1 MPAPPDRGATLDGSV
16 KANTDLLAGHQPI
29 AIVGAACRLPGAPD
43 MQAFAELLAAG
54 VDAVTEIPDDRWS
67 KAAYLHPDRGQRGK
81 AYTFAAGVL
90 GDVSGFDAGFFG
102 ISPREA
108 AQMDPQQRLL
118 LELAHEALED
128 AGLDAGKLA
137 GSAVGVYVGGSAWDY
152 TTLHMGDP
160 SVMDAYSMT
169 GATLC
174 SLSNRVSYAFDLRGP
189 SFTVDTACSSS
200 LVALHQAC
208 EALRAGQ
215 APMALVGGV
224 NLLLAP
230 QNFVGFCAA
239 SMLSPRGRCHA
250 FDARADGY
258 VRAEGGAVLVLKP
271 LRAALA
277 DGDAIHAVVRG
288 TGVNSDGRT
297 NGFSLPNPA
306 AQSALLHQVYGRFG
320 IDPEDLDY
328 VEAHGTGTPAGDPIE
343 AAALG
348 EALGARR
355 SRPLTIGSVKTNIG
369 HLEAAS
375 GMAGLLK
382 AVLAFRAGRVAPSLH
397 CATPNPAIPFGD
409 LNLQLNPAGLDLQPQ
424 GRPAMIGVNS
434 FGFGGTNAH
443 AVLEAPPALEAED
456 AVSFHA
462 AAGLPPLLLSARS
475 EGALRALATHWRDV
489 LADGEADATL
499 IRGAA
504 LARDQYKLR
513 LAATGATAAELGAGL
528 RSYLAGQATHA
539 VAADMAVSGRV
550 AFVFSGNGSQWAGMA
565 ADAMGRSPAFRAAL
579 DTADAALRGPL
590 GWSAAARLA
599 AADAAAMRD
608 TSVAQPLLFAVQVA
622 LVMALRAAGVQPD
635 ACMGHSVGEVAA
647 AWAAGA
653 LTLDQASRVIAVR
666 SRLQAQT
673 AGAGRMAVIG
683 LGADAAAEAL
693 AGTGVEVAAQNSRGA
708 TTVAGPEAA
717 LLALGEQAKTAGWA
731 FTLLDLDYAFH
742 SAAMDP
748 IEGALARELAGLA
761 PYPAALPFM
770 STVAGGPADGTSLDA
785 EYWWRNV
792 RAPVRFAEAAGH
804 LVASGVRIFVE
815 IGPQPVL
822 QAYLHDAL
830 TAADATGRV
839 LPTLSRRPAP
849 ADPVLIAA
857 ARAHAAGC
865 DIRRGQAFAGPRRSD
880 GLPAYPWQREAHWL
894 GRTVEALE
902 DTGTPPEHPLLGF
915 RRGAEPREWVA
926 HLGTA
931 LQPWL
936 ADHVV
941 GGATVAP
948 AAAMIEMALAAARA
962 RHPGAPGLEV
972 SDLEINRPLVFEH
985 GVLRE
990 TRLRVADG
998 GGFEIASRTR
1008 LSDEPWTVH
1017 ANGRVGAAASDA
1029 PARDMATAGAGPG
1042 ARVLDAPALYA
1053 MADGLGLAYGPAFQ
1067 VVQRVEIRG
1076 DAGLVRFA
1084 PSAQDGAQDLAFLLP
1099 PALLDGSLQGLLA
1112 LAAGKLGAGDGV
1124 LPWRF
1129 GRVRLLG
1136 PGGAVPASARL
1147 LVTRVGPRSVR
1158 ADIALLDAAGAV
1170 VAELLDCWFVR
1181 VALGRSAPPEERL
1194 FHTALVPTATGPGP
1208 ELPPD
1213 ILGGDTGHGDAGHG
1227 DAGHGDTGC
1236 GDAGAPGEAAILSD
1250 AFAALAA
1257 AAALRRLLPDPAA
1270 TFTAGQLVQGGIVA
1284 PAQRERLDEALGW
1297 LAADGLAE
1305 VQDGAWTL
1313 MDDELSADDVLRTL
1327 VFDQPRAV
1335 ADAALLAAAAE
1346 RLAAELQ
1353 GAPAPAMP
1361 GALWDGMLMGSPAG
1375 AAAAD
1380 ALLDAVG
1387 RIAAAW
1393 PAGQPLRILEVG
1405 ARRGAFSRMLIRR
1418 LAALPVQVR
1427 LDAATGADDLAAL
1440 GDALAG
1446 TPGVAARTWDA
1457 VAGHAPYD
1465 VIVGLHPLALG
1476 ALDADGLHGLVA
1488 LAPDGLVLLA
1498 EPAPGRVWGLVRPGG
1513 PALRDGRGWVRALA
1527 AAGLGGAVARTVGA
1541 SWPATLLLA
1550 RVPAAP
1556 AYAAPAMEG
1565 TAAALLAAAS
1575 PLAEAVAEGLA
1586 AAGLRVAR
1594 HGLDDAPFLA
1604 WTRKPGAVPAH
1615 VALLAEGAPADMLDL
1630 VAQVAQAMPS
1640 GVLTVLV
1647 SGDAALAGA
1656 LTGLRRVMANE
1667 MPDLRCRLVQ
1677 LAADLT
1683 DAAAPAVAEV
1693 LRPDGEDEA
1702 TWSAAGRTVP
1712 RLRRGVPVQGG
1723 QASDMQGMGVPV
1735 SGAPVSGV
1743 PVSGVLRSGMPGSGA
1758 PSTGV
1763 QGLGMQGAN
1772 APALRLAVGRP
1783 GLLDS
1788 LRWVPADAALPGP
1801 GQVSIQVRAAG
1812 LNFRDVMWAM
1822 GLLPDEALLDGFAG
1836 PTIGLEC
1843 AGDVVAV
1850 GEGVPGLA
1858 AGDRVMAFA
1867 PASLGTHTVTAAH
1880 AVMPMP
1886 DGMDYAA
1893 GATVPVAFLTV
1904 AYALGHLARLGAGER
1919 VLIHGGAGGV
1929 GLAAIQ
1935 YARARGAV
1943 VYATAGSDAKRALL
1957 RGLGVDAVLDSR
1969 SLAFADEVMRLTGGE
1984 GVDVVLNSL
1993 SGEAMERSLGL
2004 LRPFGRFLELG
2015 KRDFYENSAVGL
2027 RPFRHNVSYFG
2038 IDADQLPLRR
2048 PALAAALFAEIGAG
2062 LRDGS
2067 LRPLPHRVYDYA
2079 DAIEAFRLM
2088 QSAGHIGKVVLAPGA
2103 VLPAAAQAPAPF
2115 RARADRTYLVTGG
2128 MGGFGLETARWL
2140 AAQGAEHLALVSR
2153 RGPADPG
2160 AAAVLASLP
2169 GATAFACDVADE
2181 AALAAVLDQIRAGM
2195 PPRGGV
2201 VHAAVAMDDAL
2212 LPDLTRERFGRAL
2225 RPKLGGADLLDRLTR
2240 QDPVELF
2247 VLYSSVTTPMGNPG
2261 QANYVAANAA
2271 MEAVAY
2277 RRAAA
2282 GLPAL
2287 AVQWGPVGDTGY
2299 LARQAGVGALL
2310 AKRLGSAH
2318 LTAAEALAA
2327 LPMLLQAGLPVM
2339 GFADIRWGSLG
2350 GSLPWLR
2357 SPMFEEVQGGAGSP
2371 AAEVDLR
2378 ELLATCAP
2386 EEARE
2391 KVVAL
2396 LTEEVARITKLAA
2409 SRIEPGRP
2417 LVELGMD
2424 SLMAVELRLA
2434 VEQRF
2439 GLSLPVLALSEGAT
2453 LQALAGRVI
2462 KMLGGGAEPP
2472 ADDVTAMAERLAR
2485 FEGAPVLEDA
2495 AD

>member
-1 MPAPPDRGATLDGSV
+1 MDGSV
-16 KANTDLLAGHQPI
+16 KANTDFLAGHQPI
-29 AIVGAACRLPGAPD
+29 AIVGAACRLPGAAD
-43 MQAFAELLAAG
+43 LHAFADLLAAG
-54 VDAVTEIPDDRWS
+54 RDVVTEIPDNRWT
-67 KAAYLHPDRGQRGK
+67 KAAYFHPGRDQRGK

-152 TTLHMGDP
+152 TTLHAGDA

-208 EALRAGQ
+208 EAIRGGQ
-215 APMALVGGV
+215 VPMALVGGV

-258 VRAEGGAVLVLKP
+258 VRAEGGAMLVLKP

-306 AQSALLHQVYGRFG
+306 AQAALLRAVYGRFG
-320 IDPEDLDY
+320 IDPDELDY

-348 EALGARR
+348 EVLGRRR
-355 SRPLTIGSVKTNIG
+355 SQPLTIGSVKTNIG

-382 AVLAFRAGRVAPSLH
+382 AVLAFRAGRVAQSLH
-397 CATPNPAIPFGD
+397 CETPNPAIRFDD
-409 LNLQLNPAGLDLQPQ
+409 LNLQLNPAGLDLVPQ

-443 AVLEAPPALEAED
+443 AVLEAPPATTEAGD
-456 AVSFHA
+456 APFTAVP
-462 AAGLPPLLLSARS
+462 GLPQLLLSARS
-475 EGALRALATHWRDV
+475 EGALRALAAAWCDV
-489 LADGEADATL
+489 LADGEGDAAL

-504 LARDQYKLR
+504 LGRDQYKLR
-513 LAATGATAAELGAGL
+513 LAATGATAADLGAGL

-539 VAADMAVSGRV
+539 VAEDTAVIGQV

-565 ADAMGRSPAFRAAL
+565 SDAAERSPAFRAAL
-579 DTADAALRGPL
+579 ETADAALLGPL
-590 GWSAAARLA
+590 GWSVAERLQT
-599 AADAAAMRD
+599 ADAAAMRD
-608 TSVAQPLLFAVQVA
+608 TSVAQPLLFAIQVA
-622 LVMALRAAGVQPD
+622 MVMALRTAGVHPD
-635 ACMGHSVGEVAA
+635 ACVGHSVGEVAA

-666 SRLQAQT
+666 SRLQART
-673 AGAGRMAVIG
+673 AGVGRMAVLG
-683 LGADAAAEAL
+683 LGAGAAAEAV
-693 AGTGVEVAAQNSRGA
+693 AGTGIEVAAHNSSGA
-708 TTVAGPEAA
+708 TTIAGSESA
-717 LLALGEQAKTAGWA
+717 LLVLGARAKEAGWA

-742 SAAMDP
+742 SGAMEP
-748 IEGALARELAGLA
+748 IRDALAKELAGLV
-761 PYPAALPFM
+761 PGPATLPFV
-770 STVAGGPADGTSLDA
+770 STVAGGPADGTTLDA
-785 EYWWRNV
+785 EYWWQNV
-792 RAPVRFAEAAGH
+792 RAPVRFAEAAAH
-804 LVASGVRIFVE
+804 LVASGVRVFIE

-830 TAADATGRV
+830 TAADVTGRV
-839 LPTLSRRPAP
+839 LPTLSRRPSS
-849 ADPVLIAA
+849 ADPVVLTAG
-857 ARAHAAGC
+857 RAHAAGC
-865 DIRRGQAFAGPRRSD
+865 DIRRAPAFSGPRRTD
-880 GLPAYPWQREAHWL
+880 GLPAYPWQREPHWL
-894 GRTVEALE
+894 FHTTEAE
-902 DTGTPPEHPLLGF
+902 AVVASPEEHPLLGI
-915 RRGAEPREWVA
+915 RRGAEPREWSA

-931 LQPWL
+931 SHPWL

-948 AAAMIEMALAAARA
+948 AAALLEMALAAARA
-962 RHPGAPGLEV
+962 RHPGAAALEV

-990 TRLRVADG
+990 VRLRVGSTG
-998 GGFEIASRTR
+998 GGFEIMSRPR

-1017 ANGRVGAAASDA
+1017 AAGRIGAGESAASARDA
-1029 PARDMATAGAGPG
+1029 PPAESMPCT
-1042 ARVLDAPALYA
+1042 LDGPALYA
-1053 MADGLGLAYGPAFQ
+1053 LAGGLGLAYGPAFQ
-1067 VVQRVEIRG
+1067 VVGRVEIGR
-1076 DAGLVRFA
+1076 DAAVVRFA
-1084 PSAQDGAQDLAFLLP
+1084 PGVQDGGFLLP
-1099 PALLDGSLQGLLA
+1099 PPLTDGALQGLLA
-1112 LAAGKLGAGDGV
+1112 LAAGKLGDGDGV

-1129 GRVRLLG
+1129 GRVRLLALD
-1136 PGGAVPASARL
+1136 GAMPASARL
-1147 LVTRVGPRSVR
+1147 HVTRVGPRSVR
-1158 ADIALLDAAGAV
+1158 ADIALLNAAGTV

-1181 VALGRSAPPEERL
+1181 VALGRAAAPEERL
-1194 FHTALVPTATGPGP
+1194 FHTALVPSASGPMAAVP
-1208 ELPPD
+1208 TD
-1213 ILGGDTGHGDAGHG
+1213 VLGDD
-1227 DAGHGDTGC
+1227 DD
-1236 GDAGAPGEAAILSD
+1236 DPGEAGILAD
-1250 AFAALAA
+1250 AYAALAA
-1257 AAALRRLLPDPAA
+1257 GAALRQVLPDSAA
-1270 TFTAGQLVQGGIVA
+1270 SFTAGQLVRDGVVV
-1284 PAQRERLDEALGW
+1284 PTMRERLDEILGW
-1297 LAADGLAE
+1297 LAADGLAD
-1305 VQDGAWTL
+1305 VQDGTWTL
-1313 MDDELSADDVLRTL
+1313 LDDDLSADDVLRTL

-1346 RLAAELQ
+1346 RLAAELR
-1353 GAPAPAMP
+1353 GAPPATAPA
-1361 GALWDGMLMGSPAG
+1361 ALLDGMLLGSPAG
-1375 AAAAD
+1375 TAAVD
-1380 ALLDAVG
+1380 ALLDAIMRV
-1387 RIAAAW
+1387 AKAW
-1393 PAGQPLRILEVG
+1393 PAGQPLRVLEVG
-1405 ARRGAFSRMLIRR
+1405 ARRGAFTRMMLRR
-1418 LAALPVQVR
+1418 LGGLPVQVR
-1427 LDAATGADDLAAL
+1427 LDASTGPDDVAAL

-1446 TPGVAARTWDA
+1446 VPGASARTWDA
-1457 VAGHAPYD
+1457 VTGHAPYD
-1465 VIVGLHPLALG
+1465 LVVGLHPLALG
-1476 ALDADGLHGLVA
+1476 ALDADSLHQLAA
-1488 LAPDGLVLLA
+1488 LAPGGLVLLA
-1498 EPAPGRVWGLVRPGG
+1498 EPAPGRVWGLVRPDG
-1513 PALRDGRGWVRALA
+1513 PRLRDGRGWVRALA
-1527 AAGLGGAVARTVGA
+1527 AAGLTGAASRPVSA
-1541 SWPATLLLA
+1541 SWPATLMLA
-1550 RVPAAP
+1550 RVPASP
-1556 AYAAPAMEG
+1556 ALVVPTLDG
-1565 TAAALLAAAS
+1565 ITAALLAPAS
-1575 PLAEAVAEGLA
+1575 PLADAVAARLEASGLN
-1586 AAGLRVAR
+1586 VAR
-1594 HGLDDAPFLA
+1594 HILGAVPLLA
-1604 WTRKPGAVPAH
+1604 WARKPGTVPPH
-1615 VALLAEGAPADMLDL
+1615 VVLLADGDPAAMLDL
-1630 VAQVAQAMPS
+1630 MAQTAQAMPT
-1640 GVLTVLV
+1640 GTLTVLV
-1647 SGDAALAGA
+1647 AGDAALAGA
-1656 LTGLRRVMANE
+1656 LAGARRVMANE
-1667 MPDLRCRLVQ
+1667 MPDLRCRIIH
-1677 LAADLT
+1677 LAPNLPDPAEV
-1683 DAAAPAVAEV
+1683 AVAEV
-1693 LRPDGEDEA
+1693 LRGDTEDEA
-1702 TWSAAGRTVP
+1702 AWSAAGRQVP
-1712 RLRRGVPVQGG
+1712 RLRRGVPPTAAD
-1723 QASDMQGMGVPV
+1723 ASV
-1735 SGAPVSGV
+1735 
-1743 PVSGVLRSGMPGSGA
+1743 
-1758 PSTGV
+1758 
-1763 QGLGMQGAN
+1763 
-1772 APALRLAVGRP
+1772 LRLAVGRP

-1788 LRWVPADAALPGP
+1788 LQWTPSEPAQPGP
-1801 GQVSIQVRAAG
+1801 GQVAIKVRAAG

-1836 PTIGLEC
+1836 ATIGLEC

-1850 GEGVPGLA
+1850 GQGVTSVQP
-1858 AGDRVMAFA
+1858 GDRVMAFA
-1867 PASLGTHTVTAAH
+1867 PASLSTQTVTSAH

-1886 DGMDYAA
+1886 EGMDYAA

-1904 AYALGHLARLGAGER
+1904 AYALGHLARLGQGER

-1943 VYATAGSDAKRALL
+1943 VYATAGSEAKRALL

-1969 SLAFADEVMRLTGGE
+1969 SLLFADEIMRLTGGE

-2048 PALAAALFAEIGAG
+2048 PALAAELFAEIEAG

-2067 LRPLPHRVYDYA
+2067 LRPLPHRLYDYA
-2079 DAIEAFRLM
+2079 DAVEAFRLM
-2088 QSAGHIGKVVLAPGA
+2088 QSAGHIGKVVLAPGPA
-2103 VLPAAAQAPAPF
+2103 LPTAARVAASF

-2140 AAQGAEHLALVSR
+2140 AAQGAQHLALVSR
-2153 RGPADPG
+2153 RGPTDPD

-2169 GATAFACDVADE
+2169 GATAFACDVSDE
-2181 AALAAVLDQIRAGM
+2181 AALAGVLDAIRAGM
-2195 PPRGGV
+2195 PPLGGV

-2212 LPDLTRERFGRAL
+2212 LPDLTRERFARAL

-2240 QDPVELF
+2240 DDPVEMFL
-2247 VLYSSVTTPMGNPG
+2247 LYSSVTTPLGNPG
-2261 QANYVAANAA
+2261 QANYVAANTA
-2271 MEAVAY
+2271 MESVAL

-2287 AVQWGPVGDTGY
+2287 AVQWGPVGDAGY
-2299 LARQAGVGALL
+2299 LARQAGVGAML
-2310 AKRLGSAH
+2310 AKRLGSAN

-2327 LPMLLQAGLPVM
+2327 LPMLLQSGLPVV
-2339 GFADIRWGSLG
+2339 GYADIRWGALG
-2350 GSLPWLR
+2350 ASLPWLR
-2357 SPMFEEVQGGAGSP
+2357 SPTFEEVQDGAGAP

-2378 ELLATCAP
+2378 ELLASCP
-2386 EEARE
+2386 PDEARA
-2391 KVVAL
+2391 KVVSL

-2462 KMLGGGAEPP
+2462 KMLGGGAEPAP
-2472 ADDVTAMAERLAR
+2472 AGSVDDMAERLAR
-2485 FEGAPVLEDA
+2485 FEDHPVLEEMLSSSA
-2495 AD
+2495 PAPSPSGRGLG

>member
-1 MPAPPDRGATLDGSV
+1 MDGSV
-16 KANTDLLAGHQPI
+16 KANTDYLAGQQPI
-29 AIVGAACRLPGAPD
+29 AIVGAACRLPGASD
-43 MQAFAELLAAG
+43 LSAFADLLAAG
-54 VDAVTEIPDDRWS
+54 RDVVTEIPDSRWT
-67 KAAYLHPDRGQRGK
+67 KAAYFHPGRDQRGK

-152 TTLHMGDP
+152 TTLHAGDH
-160 SVMDAYSMT
+160 SLMDAYSMT

-208 EALRAGQ
+208 EAVRSGQ
-215 APMALVGGV
+215 VPMALVGGV

-230 QNFVGFCAA
+230 QNYVGFCAA

-258 VRAEGGAVLVLKP
+258 VRAEGGAMLVLKP

-306 AQSALLHQVYGRFG
+306 AQAALLRTVYGRFG
-320 IDPEDLDY
+320 IDPDELDY
-328 VEAHGTGTPAGDPIE
+328 VEAHGTGTAAGDPIE

-348 EALGARR
+348 EALGRRR
-355 SRPLTIGSVKTNIG
+355 SQPLTIGSVKTNIG

-382 AVLAFRAGRVAPSLH
+382 AVLAFRAGRVAQSLH
-397 CATPNPAIPFGD
+397 CETPNPAIPFAD
-409 LNLQLNPAGLDLQPQ
+409 LNLQLNPAGLDLVPQ

-443 AVLEAPPALEAED
+443 AVLEAPPATAEAGDEPFTT
-456 AVSFHA
+456 AP
-462 AAGLPPLLLSARS
+462 GLPQLLLSARS
-475 EGALRALATHWRDV
+475 EGALRALAAGWCDL
-489 LADGEADATL
+489 LADGEADAAL

-504 LARDQYKLR
+504 LGRDQYKLR
-513 LAATGATAAELGAGL
+513 LAAAGSTAAELGAGL
-528 RSYLAGQATHA
+528 RSYLAGQATHTVATDTA
-539 VAADMAVSGRV
+539 VIGRV

-565 ADAMGRSPAFRAAL
+565 LDAAQRSPAFRAAL
-579 DTADAALRGPL
+579 DTADAALLGPL
-590 GWSAAARLA
+590 GWSVAERLHT
-599 AADAAAMRD
+599 ADAAAMRD
-608 TSVAQPLLFAVQVA
+608 TSVAQPLLFAIQVA
-622 LVMALRAAGVQPD
+622 MVMALRTAGVQPD

-666 SRLQAQT
+666 SRLQART
-673 AGAGRMAVIG
+673 AGVGRMAVLG
-683 LGADAAAEAL
+683 LGVAAAAEAV
-693 AGTGVEVAAQNSRGA
+693 AGTEVEVAAHNSSGA
-708 TTVAGPEAA
+708 TTLAGPEAA
-717 LLALGEQAKTAGWA
+717 LLALGERAKEAGWA

-748 IEGALARELAGLA
+748 IREVLGKELAGLA
-761 PYPAALPFM
+761 PGPATLPFV
-770 STVAGGPADGTSLDA
+770 STVAGGPADGTTLDA
-785 EYWWRNV
+785 GYWWRNV
-792 RAPVRFAEAAGH
+792 RAPVRFAEAAAH
-804 LVASGVRIFVE
+804 LVASGVRVFIEV
-815 IGPQPVL
+815 GPQPVL

-839 LPTLSRRPAP
+839 LPTLSRRVAS
-849 ADPVLIAA
+849 ADPVLLTAG
-857 ARAHAAGC
+857 RAHAAGC
-865 DIRRGQAFAGPRRSD
+865 DIRRAPAFAGPRRTDS
-880 GLPAYPWQREAHWL
+880 LPAYPWQREPHWL
-894 GRTVEALE
+894 GHTVEAVAVVDAPE
-902 DTGTPPEHPLLGF
+902 EHPLLGI
-915 RRGAEPREWVA
+915 RRGTEAAEWSA
-926 HLGTA
+926 HLGTTPH
-931 LQPWL
+931 PWL
-936 ADHVV
+936 ADHAV

-948 AAAMIEMALAAARA
+948 AAALAEMALAAARA
-962 RHPGAPGLEV
+962 RHPGAPALEV

-990 TRLRVADG
+990 VRLRVGTSG
-998 GGFEIASRTR
+998 GGFEIMSRAR

-1017 ANGRVGAAASDA
+1017 TTGRIGAGESAA
-1029 PARDMATAGAGPG
+1029 PARDAPPTEHMSYT
-1042 ARVLDAPALYA
+1042 LDGPALYA
-1053 MADGLGLAYGPAFQ
+1053 LAGGLGLAYGPAFK
-1067 VVQRVEIRG
+1067 VVQRVEIGR
-1076 DAGLVRFA
+1076 DTALVRFT
-1084 PSAQDGAQDLAFLLP
+1084 PGAQDATLQHGAFLLP
-1099 PALLDGSLQGLLA
+1099 PTLMDGALQGLLA
-1112 LAAGKLGAGDGV
+1112 LAAGKLGDGDGV

-1129 GRVRLLG
+1129 GRVRLLA
-1136 PGGAVPASARL
+1136 PGGAVPAAARL
-1147 LVTRVGPRSVR
+1147 HVTRVGPRSVR
-1158 ADIALLDAAGAV
+1158 ADIALLDAAGVV

-1181 VALGRSAPPEERL
+1181 VALGRAAAPEDRL
-1194 FHTALVPTATGPGP
+1194 FHTALMPSATGPTP
-1208 ELPPD
+1208 AVPAD
-1213 ILGGDTGHGDAGHG
+1213 VLGEDDGE
-1227 DAGHGDTGC
+1227 
-1236 GDAGAPGEAAILSD
+1236 PGEAGILAD

-1257 AAALRRLLPDPAA
+1257 AAALRQVLPDAA
-1270 TFTAGQLVQGGIVA
+1270 ASFTAGQLVQDGIVA
-1284 PAQRERLDEALGW
+1284 PAVRERLDEVLGW
-1297 LAADGLAE
+1297 LAADGLAD

-1313 MDDELSADDVLRTL
+1313 LDDDLSADDVLRTL

-1346 RLAAELQ
+1346 RLAEELR
-1353 GAPAPAMP
+1353 GAPAPAVP
-1361 GALWDGMLMGSPAG
+1361 AALLDGLLFGSPAG

-1380 ALLDAVG
+1380 ALLKAVM
-1387 RIAAAW
+1387 RVAEAW
-1393 PAGQPLRILEVG
+1393 PAGQPLRVLEVG
-1405 ARRGAFSRMLIRR
+1405 ARRGAFTRMMLRR
-1418 LAALPVQVR
+1418 LGSLPVQVR
-1427 LDAATGADDLAAL
+1427 LDAATGPDDVAAL

-1446 TPGVAARTWDA
+1446 VPGASARTWDA
-1457 VAGHAPYD
+1457 VAGRAPYD

-1476 ALDADGLHGLVA
+1476 ALEADSLHQLLP
-1488 LAPDGLVLLA
+1488 LAPGGLVLLA

-1513 PALRDGRGWVRALA
+1513 PRLRDGRGWKRAM
-1527 AAGLGGAVARTVGA
+1527 AAGGLAGAVSRPVSA
-1541 SWPATLLLA
+1541 SWPATLMLA
-1550 RVPAAP
+1550 RVPAGP
-1556 AYAAPAMEG
+1556 ALARPVLDGA
-1565 TAAALLAAAS
+1565 AAALLAPVS
-1575 PLAEAVAEGLA
+1575 PLAEAVAAGLE
-1586 AAGLRVAR
+1586 AAGMAVVR
-1594 HGLDDAPFLA
+1594 HALDAVPLLA
-1604 WTRKPGAVPAH
+1604 WARKPGTVPPH
-1615 VALLAEGAPADMLDL
+1615 VVLLADGSPAAMLDL
-1630 VAQVAQAMPS
+1630 MAQAAQAMPA
-1640 GVLTVLV
+1640 GILTVLV
-1647 SGDAALAGA
+1647 AGDEALAGA
-1656 LTGLRRVMANE
+1656 LAGARRVMANE
-1667 MPDLRCRLVQ
+1667 MPDLRCRLVR
-1677 LAADLT
+1677 LAPDLPDPADV
-1683 DAAAPAVAEV
+1683 AVAEV
-1693 LRPDGEDEA
+1693 LRADAEDEA
-1702 TWSAAGRTVP
+1702 AWSVAGRQVP
-1712 RLRRGVPVQGG
+1712 RLRRGVPPVAAG
-1723 QASDMQGMGVPV
+1723 ASV
-1735 SGAPVSGV
+1735 
-1743 PVSGVLRSGMPGSGA
+1743 
-1758 PSTGV
+1758 
-1763 QGLGMQGAN
+1763 
-1772 APALRLAVGRP
+1772 LRLAVGRP

-1788 LRWVPADAALPGP
+1788 LRWVPSQPAQPGP

-1850 GEGVPGLA
+1850 GPGVTAFQP
-1858 AGDRVMAFA
+1858 GDRVMAFA
-1867 PASLGTHTVTAAH
+1867 PASLSTQAVTAVH

-1886 DGMDYAA
+1886 EGMDYAA

-1904 AYALGHLARLGAGER
+1904 AYALGHLARLGQGER

-1935 YARARGAV
+1935 YARSRGAV

-1969 SLAFADEVMRLTGGE
+1969 SLLFADEVMRLTGGE

-2048 PALAAALFAEIGAG
+2048 PALAAELFAEIGAG

-2079 DAIEAFRLM
+2079 DAVEAFRLM

-2103 VLPAAAQAPAPF
+2103 ALPAAARVAAPF
-2115 RARADRTYLVTGG
+2115 RARPDRTYMVTGG

-2140 AAQGAEHLALVSR
+2140 AAQGAQHLALISR
-2153 RGPADPG
+2153 RGPNDPD

-2181 AALAAVLDQIRAGM
+2181 AALAGVLDTVRAGM
-2195 PPRGGV
+2195 PPLGGV
-2201 VHAAVAMDDAL
+2201 IHAAVAMDDAL
-2212 LPDLTRERFGRAL
+2212 LPDLTRERFARAL

-2240 QDPVELF
+2240 DDPVELF

-2261 QANYVAANAA
+2261 QANYVAANGA
-2271 MEAVAY
+2271 MESVAL

-2287 AVQWGPVGDTGY
+2287 AVQWGPVGDAGY
-2299 LARQAGVGALL
+2299 LARQAGVGAML
-2310 AKRLGSAH
+2310 AKRLGSAN

-2327 LPMLLQAGLPVM
+2327 LPMMLQSGLPVV
-2339 GFADIRWGSLG
+2339 GYADIRWGALG
-2350 GSLPWLR
+2350 ASLPWLR
-2357 SPMFEEVQGGAGSP
+2357 APMFEEVQDGAGAP

-2378 ELLATCAP
+2378 ELLASCPP
-2386 EEARE
+2386 EEARA

-2409 SRIEPGRP
+2409 SRIEAGRP

-2462 KMLGGGAEPP
+2462 KMLGGGTEPAP
-2472 ADDVTAMAERLAR
+2472 AGGVDDMAERLAR
-2485 FEGAPVLEDA
+2485 FEDQPALEEMLSSPSPSGRGPG
-2495 AD
+2495 